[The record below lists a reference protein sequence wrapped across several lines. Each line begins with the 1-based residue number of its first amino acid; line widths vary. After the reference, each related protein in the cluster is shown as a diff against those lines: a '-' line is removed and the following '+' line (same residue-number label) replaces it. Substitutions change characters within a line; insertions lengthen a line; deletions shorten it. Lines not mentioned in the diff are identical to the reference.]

1 MSEQETKSVGIS
13 DLIADIKK
21 AGASELVIEF
31 EYPYVPGV
39 FFNLAYASKQML
51 RKISDASKESFFN
64 TRTRQ
69 QEERTNSEK
78 FDRTTTRELI
88 RGWRGLTIGGLKK
101 IVPGLSLDA
110 PDNAEVPYNEELAFV
125 MADNSVDF
133 QIWITN
139 TAMSAENF
147 SHIADKKKE
156 QYENLA

>member
-1 MSEQETKSVGIS
+1 MSEQETKEIGLSE
-13 DLIADIKK
+13 LIADIKK

-39 FFNLAYASKQML
+39 FFQLAYASKQML

-69 QEERTNSEK
+69 QEDRTNSEK

-88 RGWRGLTIGGLKK
+88 RGWRGLSVGAIKK
-101 IVPGLSLDA
+101 IVPGLSLNA
-110 PDNAEVPYNEELAFV
+110 PDTLEIPYNEELAFT

-139 TAMSAENF
+139 TAMNSDNYSRIAE
-147 SHIADKKKE
+147 KKKE
-156 QYENLA
+156 QYENLK